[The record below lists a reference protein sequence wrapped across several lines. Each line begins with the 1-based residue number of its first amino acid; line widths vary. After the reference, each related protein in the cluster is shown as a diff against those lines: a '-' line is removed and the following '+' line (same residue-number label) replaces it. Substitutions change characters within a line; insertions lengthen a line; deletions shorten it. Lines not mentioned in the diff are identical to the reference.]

1 MPEMDWEAV
10 KTEYVTTN
18 ISKTKLAE
26 KYGLPHGQVQYRS
39 MAEQWGELRRRHRDK
54 IMAKTSDRLSD
65 EAAER
70 MARLMG
76 STDKLMDAAL
86 QALDDP
92 EQFYRYIVKEKE
104 DGETY
109 TREVVLDKA
118 DTKAMKDMGT
128 VLEKLTGL
136 TRDLY
141 GLPDREQEL
150 REQLARQK
158 LEQARSDA
166 DRSIEV
172 VLGGELEA
180 WSM

>member
-1 MPEMDWEAV
+1 MPDFDWESI

-26 KYGLPHGQVQYRS
+26 QYGVPLGQVQYRS
-39 MAEQWGELRRRHRDK
+39 MAEQWSQLRRRHRDRV
-54 IMAKTSDRLSD
+54 MAKTSDRMAD

-86 QALDDP
+86 DALDDP
-92 EQFYRYIVKEKE
+92 KQFYRYIVKEKDA
-104 DGETY
+104 DGTHTTEA
-109 TREVVLDKA
+109 VFDKA

-158 LEQARSDA
+158 LEQAEKNA
-166 DRSIEV
+166 DGIEV
-172 VLGGELEA
+172 VFGEDAEE
-180 WSM
+180 WSL